1 MPKYGGI
8 IVNTVESLEKG
19 VLNAILDGHCTPG
32 ERTVPRIYSL
42 GPLIV
47 SGDGKSSGE
56 VEHECMN
63 WLDSK
68 PKSSV
73 VFLSFGSIGKFSG
86 KQLRQKL
93 IKVTLVE
100 ELKVA
105 LPVLPAEEDGIVSAA
120 ELEKRLTELMDS
132 ESEEGKAL
140 RERVMSARQVLLTAY
155 SQDGPSRIALANF
168 VESFKDNEPFQP

>member
-47 SGDGKSSGE
+47 SGDDKW
-56 VEHECMN
+56 CQ
-63 WLDSK
+63 
-68 PKSSV
+68 
-73 VFLSFGSIGKFSG
+73 FLVGGATAARRRQSQCRRLGFAVAE
-86 KQLRQKL
+86 QKL